1 VLQIPKQLSL
11 RDKEEKEKK
20 DQRDKRRR
28 EQMNI
33 EEVEIKKEI
42 DLEAID
48 EEVKEVTNL
57 YFEKK
62 LNEDEL
68 RIKLHKQV
76 VDRMESNLDNACKE
90 ADNVQ
95 SYHIVDRF
103 KNDMLEYIKFTR
115 SDKFRE
121 ESLSYAKTQDNMR
134 VDFGLVISR
143 PPIFLR

>member
-1 VLQIPKQLSL
+1 L

-20 DQRDKRRR
+20 EQRDKRRR

-33 EEVEIKKEI
+33 EEEVETKQEI

-57 YFEKK
+57 YFDKK
-62 LNEDEL
+62 LNEDEI
-68 RIKLHKQV
+68 RIKLHRQV
-76 VDRMESNLDNACKE
+76 IDRMESNLESACKE

-103 KNDMLEYIKFTR
+103 KNDMLEYIKFAR

-143 PPIFLR
+143 APIFLR